1 MPFLSEG
8 WSGFSFLSQ
17 LRHVLQLPTFRFIR
31 PLSFDATIPT
41 LPPRFSTEGEEEV
54 FPEKNDCAGISCWEK
69 SSFRYESR
77 PWLLDPID
85 RANVNAKSKEEK
97 QREEKEM
104 FSVREFRKKGGLV
117 LL

>member
-1 MPFLSEG
+1 MIRIFIPLPITSRIAAAHVSLYPSTLFRRNDPNSSTMFLH
-8 WSGFSFLSQ
+8 
-17 LRHVLQLPTFRFIR
+17 R
-31 PLSFDATIPT
+31 
-41 LPPRFSTEGEEEV
+41 EGEEEV